1 MSVELWAATTDADSV
16 CHSRRNM
23 NVLKAAS
30 FMKQTWNCYLPRKK
44 EIVIFAG
51 FISLITTC

>member
-1 MSVELWAATTDADSV
+1 MSTESWAATTDADSV

-30 FMKQTWNCYLPRKK
+30 FMKQTWNCYLPEEK
-44 EIVIFAG
+44 EKLEFY
-51 FISLITTC
+51 